1 MSLLNRTV
9 TFSPL
14 CRFSACCDLNR
25 ENCNPTSSAKHSVF
39 SGAWIPLVLFRG
51 GFKQHEYGCDD
62 DELDDE
68 GSLGFLQIS
77 TNRIWGPWQQSYRC
91 KLRQRHNAD
100 GGCKHER
107 MCFVRVCVCV
117 WRNHSTS
124 HEKLAQKGR
133 SGWGG
138 GCYLN
143 TRNPKLGIDL
153 WTPPPPALSSFLHCL
168 PPSSSSSNHL
178 SSF

>member
-14 CRFSACCDLNR
+14 CRFSACCELNR

-117 WRNHSTS
+117 Y
-124 HEKLAQKGR
+124 E
-133 SGWGG
+133 
-138 GCYLN
+138 
-143 TRNPKLGIDL
+143 GITPQAMKNLPRKEEVGEVEDVI
-153 WTPPPPALSSFLHCL
+153 WTHVIP
-168 PPSSSSSNHL
+168 N
-178 SSF
+178 

>member
-14 CRFSACCDLNR
+14 CRFSACCELNR

-117 WRNHSTS
+117 
-124 HEKLAQKGR
+124 HE
-133 SGWGG
+133 
-138 GCYLN
+138 
-143 TRNPKLGIDL
+143 GITPQAMKNLPRKEEVGEVEDVI
-153 WTPPPPALSSFLHCL
+153 WTHVIP
-168 PPSSSSSNHL
+168 N
-178 SSF
+178 